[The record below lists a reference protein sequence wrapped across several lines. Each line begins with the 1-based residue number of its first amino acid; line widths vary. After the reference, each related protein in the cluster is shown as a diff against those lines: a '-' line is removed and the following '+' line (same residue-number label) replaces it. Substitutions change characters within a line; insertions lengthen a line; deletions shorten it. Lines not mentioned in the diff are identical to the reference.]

1 LASRTHA
8 PQQPNT
14 GERIVTT
21 WTVGRRMVAGFIGVL
36 SVTVLLS
43 AFFWLSVARIK
54 GDADFITKDVLPGVE
69 LSAKIVERV
78 RHNYALSV
86 EHVSAPDA
94 ELMKGLDKQIE
105 VTTAEINDLFV
116 RYEATIT
123 QPEDRKLFEQVKPA
137 QQQYR
142 KVRNDEVLALSRA
155 GKNFEAYQA
164 LGQKLAPSRD
174 AYLATLDALVKLNH
188 DNATRS
194 SASIES
200 MLSWTRHAVI
210 WGLVLSIGA
219 AGAMS
224 WFIVRGTNRVLTDAV
239 AELTESSHQ
248 VTSASGQV
256 ASSSQALSQGAT
268 EQAASLEETSASME
282 EMAAMTRHNAENT
295 HQAAALMGEVDA
307 QVKGSNGALGDMVAS
322 MTSIRESSAKV
333 AKIIKTID
341 EIAFQTNILAL
352 NAAVEAARAGEA
364 GMGFAVVADEVR
376 SLAQRSAQAAKD
388 TASLIEESSSRA
400 QQGGVKVEQVAA
412 SITAITESVSKV
424 KGLVEEVSVASR
436 QQAQGIDQVTQA
448 IAQMEKVTQSTAATA
463 EESAA
468 ASEELSAQAETAM
481 TVVARLRALVDG
493 ASTAGA
499 PAAPA
504 ATAAASRGG
513 RRPTQVSVV
522 RRTAAPSAEDLL
534 PLEDTGTH
542 GRF

>member
-1 LASRTHA
+1 
-8 PQQPNT
+8 
-14 GERIVTT
+14 
-21 WTVGRRMVAGFIGVL
+21 MVAGFVGVL

-43 AFFWLSVARIK
+43 AFFWFSVARIR
-54 GDADFITKDVLPGVE
+54 GEADFITKDVLPGVE
-69 LSAKIVERV
+69 LSAQIVERV
-78 RHNYALSV
+78 RHNYALTV

-105 VTTAEINDLFV
+105 GATADINDLFK

-123 QPEDRKLFEQVKPA
+123 QTDDRKLFEQIIPRRD
-137 QQQYR
+137 QYR
-142 KVRNDEVLALSRA
+142 HVRGEVLELSRA

-164 LGQKLAPSRD
+164 LGQKLVPARD
-174 AYLATLDALVKLNH
+174 AYLATLTALVKLNH
-188 DNATRS
+188 DNATQS

-200 MLSWTRHAVI
+200 MLSWTRQAVI
-210 WGLVLSIGA
+210 WGLLLSIGA

-239 AELTESSHQ
+239 TELTESSHQ

-295 HQAAALMGEVDA
+295 QQAAALMGEVDT

-322 MTSIRESSAKV
+322 MASIRESSAKV

-376 SLAQRSAQAAKD
+376 SLAQRSAQAARD

-412 SITAITESVSKV
+412 SITAITASVGKV

-499 PAAPA
+499 PAGPV
-504 ATAAASRGG
+504 ATAAANRGG
-513 RRPTQVSVV
+513 RRPTRVSVV
-522 RRTAAPSAEDLL
+522 RQTAAPSAEDLL